1 MADWSIQKDS
11 QLDPDA
17 PLTSELAYGW
27 RDNLIA
33 VTEGAPGAPRITN
46 LAHPEFYIGS
56 TVIDYVTPW
65 GIDVVIGSN
74 PGGGGSGTD
83 FGYYWSFT
91 AMRPGAV
98 RIAAKIKVSDA
109 GQTARFAV
117 FRNGVFQAELT
128 SNSTTNSPK
137 GIDQAFDAGDQIMVR
152 GGLNYTGAGGT
163 AWINSLL
170 ISADRRGVYR
180 T

>member
-1 MADWSIQKDS
+1 MASYIYQTDS

-74 PGGGGSGTD
+74 PGGGGSGTA
-83 FGYYWSFT
+83 FAYYWNFT
-91 AMRPGAV
+91 AMRNGAV
-98 RIAAKIKVSDA
+98 RIAANIKVSDA
-109 GQTARFAV
+109 GQNARFAV
-117 FRNGVFQAELT
+117 FKNGVLQLEQT

-137 GIDQAFDAGDQIMVR
+137 GIDQAFDTGDQIMVR
-152 GGLNYTGAGGT
+152 GGLDYTSAGGT
-163 AWINSLL
+163 AYINSLL

-180 T
+180 A